1 MGSVEDIRKVL
12 QDFLAPELRTIT
24 ARLDALGQIMDSRF
38 EAIESRI
45 ESLSVSTN
53 SRFDALNNMT
63 NSRFDSISSE
73 IAQIKE
79 LIDVDRRLS
88 RLESKQALVTQ

>member
-24 ARLDALGQIMDSRF
+24 ARLDALAQIMDSRF

-53 SRFDALNNMT
+53 SRFD
-63 NSRFDSISSE
+63 SISNE

-88 RLESKQALVTQ
+88 RLESKQAMGAQ